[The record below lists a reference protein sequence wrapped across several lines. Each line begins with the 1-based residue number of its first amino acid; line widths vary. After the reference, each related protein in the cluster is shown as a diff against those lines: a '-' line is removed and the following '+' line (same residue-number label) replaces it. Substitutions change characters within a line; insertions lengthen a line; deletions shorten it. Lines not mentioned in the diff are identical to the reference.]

1 MTKDFLAEKSV
12 QELQHPPYSPDLTPC
27 DFFVFPS
34 VKKKLRG
41 KRFESAE
48 AAVAAFV
55 DGIESMPASA
65 WRECFEKWFWRMQL
79 CIDSAGEYFEK
90 M

>member
-55 DGIESMPASA
+55 DGIVLRVCPLLHGVNALKSGSGECNSA
-65 WRECFEKWFWRMQL
+65 
-79 CIDSAGEYFEK
+79 
-90 M
+90 